1 MTRSEIIKKLLDR
14 STLSVKE
21 LTKNLDVD
29 RSNYYL
35 WKTQKS
41 VPKQSTIN
49 KLANMMDLKID
60 WTEPNNGTI
69 HEKNTILKT
78 EIDHELSKGKDD
90 LIRYQREE
98 IELLKEENEKLKSNP
113 VESLLFSEQEY
124 DWSSTVDIN
133 ISFKGVK
140 RRIYDTENIGVLAK
154 QLRTTKDQ
162 ILPYFAVGEWHKM
175 NKHPINKLITTQSLK
190 NLESKTKLFTNIIT
204 NFKNIGKFFSGDH
217 YITIFVDYEFNSN
230 VCRTICYCKI
240 IETSKITILNKC
252 KILHD

>member
-49 KLANMMDLKID
+49 KLANMMDLEIV

-69 HEKNTILKT
+69 HEKNTFLKT
-78 EIDHELSKGKDD
+78 EIDHVLSQNKDD

-98 IELLKEENEKLKSNP
+98 IEVLKEENEKLKSQVGDWKN
-113 VESLLFSEQEY
+113 SLWGS
-124 DWSSTVDIN
+124 
-133 ISFKGVK
+133 
-140 RRIYDTENIGVLAK
+140 
-154 QLRTTKDQ
+154 
-162 ILPYFAVGEWHKM
+162 
-175 NKHPINKLITTQSLK
+175 
-190 NLESKTKLFTNIIT
+190 
-204 NFKNIGKFFSGDH
+204 H
-217 YITIFVDYEFNSN
+217 YRQRFHT
-230 VCRTICYCKI
+230 
-240 IETSKITILNKC
+240 
-252 KILHD
+252 